1 MHGRRGRLYGLGTG
15 PGDPE
20 LLTLKA
26 VRLLREVAVI
36 AYPAPERG
44 ASFARSIVAQWLDG
58 SRPEIAIRFPM
69 RPGPVPREVYDGAA
83 AALSAQLDCGRDV
96 ALLCQGDPLF
106 YGSFIELFGRLAPH
120 YPIEIVPGVSSLG
133 ACAAAGRTPL
143 AARDETL
150 AVVPATLDESALA
163 RRIMAA
169 ETVAIVKLGRHLAKV
184 RRVVRRLGLLDEA
197 IYIER
202 ATMPNQRVAPLA
214 DVEAATAPYFSMLIV
229 RRPARSLDPGG
240 ERVPRDFDERV
251 LFLFRHGET
260 DWNRA
265 GRVQGHADVPLNGIG
280 IGQAQAL
287 VERLR
292 PHRLEA
298 IVSSDLARAW
308 TTARIV
314 AKALGIPLV
323 TDRGLRETDVGAAE
337 GLLWAEAKVRFG
349 EGLTE
354 RWYHDDDTAFPG
366 GETGLATR
374 SRGLEALRRFAAAH
388 AYRRIGVA
396 THGAMIRQLMK
407 HALPPGSPPA
417 AARNTALYILRYEP
431 LIDRLALA
439 ADERIG

>member
-1 MHGRRGRLYGLGTG
+1 MDDRRGRLYGLGTG

-26 VRLLREVAVI
+26 LRLLREVAVI

-69 RPGPVPREVYDGAA
+69 RPGPVPRTVYDGAA
-83 AALSAQLDCGRDV
+83 AALSVQLDRGRDV

-106 YGSFIELFGRLAPH
+106 YGSFVQLFARLARR

-133 ACAAAGRTPL
+133 ACAAAARTPL
-143 AARDETL
+143 TARGETL
-150 AVVPATLDESALA
+150 AVVPATLDESDLA
-163 RRIMAA
+163 SRVLAA
-169 ETVAIVKLGRHLAKV
+169 DTVAIVKLGRHLAKV
-184 RRVVRRLGLLDEA
+184 RRVVRRVGLLDEA

-202 ATMPNQRVAPLA
+202 ATTPNQRVAPLA
-214 DVEAATAPYFSMLIV
+214 EIEAATAPYFSMLII
-229 RRPARSLDPGG
+229 RRAARLDDSGG
-240 ERVPRDFDERV
+240 ERVPADFDERI

-260 DWNRA
+260 DWNRE
-265 GRVQGHADVPLNGIG
+265 GRVQGHADVPLNGTG
-280 IGQAQAL
+280 IGQAEAL

-298 IVSSDLARAW
+298 VVSSDLARAR

-314 AKALGIPLV
+314 AEALGIPLM
-323 TDRGLRETDVGAAE
+323 TDRGLRETHVGAAE

-354 RWYHDDDTAFPG
+354 RWYRDDDAAFPG

-374 SRGLEALRRFAAAH
+374 RRGLEALRRFVSAH
-388 AYRRIGVA
+388 PYRRIGVA

-407 HALPPGSPPA
+407 HALPSGSPPA
-417 AARNTALYILRYEP
+417 TTRNTVLYILHYKP
-431 LIDRLALA
+431 ATDYLALA
-439 ADERIG
+439 GDDKLG